1 MKRLTAFAIT
11 ALLGWTVTGHAG
23 NPGETHSGDSA
34 LNLRTGENTKS
45 ERNKQAY
52 LAQIDGKLRQFD
64 RDVVALRTQRDRLTP
79 GTSAYKSIDLRIES
93 MNSRL
98 AQIRRDIASMEAD
111 DENHWLVEKR
121 AVDENLADLS
131 RLSNGLAE

>member
-11 ALLGWTVTGHAG
+11 ALISWGVACQAG

-45 ERNKQAY
+45 EQNKQTY
-52 LAQIDGKLRQFD
+52 LSQIDGKLRQFD
-64 RDVVALRTQRDRLTP
+64 RDVVALRAQRDRLTP

-98 AQIRRDIASMEAD
+98 AKIRRDIASMEAD
-111 DENHWLVEKR
+111 DENHWRVEKR
-121 AVDENLADLS
+121 DIDENLADLS
-131 RLSNGLAE
+131 RLSKRLAE